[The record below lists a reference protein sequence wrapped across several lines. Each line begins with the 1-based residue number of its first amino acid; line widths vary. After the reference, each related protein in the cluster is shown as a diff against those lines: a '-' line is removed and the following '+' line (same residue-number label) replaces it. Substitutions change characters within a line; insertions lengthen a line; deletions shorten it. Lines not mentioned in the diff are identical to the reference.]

1 MPMRA
6 ELGGLQGGVLSPTPI
21 LLSPIFWVN
30 WEPLTKGL
38 SGTRSS
44 QDCIWAAVAT
54 LAAVPLGKGLGP
66 PSKSP
71 QESCLP
77 APPTSR
83 EWGAPVQRN
92 KGPGLSLS
100 PGKLWPPDGRCQGR
114 VGSGKGT
121 LGRVCPRK
129 GVRPGGW

>member
-1 MPMRA
+1 MRA

-83 EWGAPVQRN
+83 EWGGSSSKEQRAWAVTESWEA
-92 KGPGLSLS
+92 LAS
-100 PGKLWPPDGRCQGR
+100 
-114 VGSGKGT
+114 
-121 LGRVCPRK
+121 
-129 GVRPGGW
+129 